1 MSGST
6 SQQFDVIVVGG
17 GPGGS
22 TTATLIAKAGHR
34 VLLLEKERF
43 PRYQIGESLLPSTV
57 HGVCAM
63 LGVTKELEQAN
74 FPVKRGGTFRWGSN
88 PDPWTFTFALSRK
101 LAGPTSTAYQVDRER
116 FDKILLDNARRH
128 GVEVRE
134 EHQVLALEEDGGRV
148 RGVRFRDADGA
159 EHTERASYVV
169 VAAGNTDGLHKKVGT
184 RELSPFFRNVAL
196 FGYYEGGKR
205 LPAPNEG
212 NILCAAFEDGW
223 IWYIPLSDTLTSVGA
238 VVSRDRIDAIQRG
251 QEAAMEK
258 FISSC
263 PLIADYLSDAHRVTD
278 GMYGKLRVRKDYSY
292 CNTSFW
298 RPGVVLVGDAGCF
311 IDPVF
316 STGVHLATYSGVLA
330 ARSINTRLNGE
341 LTEEACFTEFENR
354 YRREYELFHQ
364 FLQSMYELNRDESSY
379 FWEARK
385 LLGTDQDD
393 AQAFVDLVAGVSG
406 PDRELFDTT
415 AQHSTNQFREA
426 LEQASRPEVVED
438 GDIVFQGSGTRLLGA
453 ALHEATDLQVRAAL
467 ADTPEMLP
475 EPEPQFVG
483 GLVPSRDGL
492 SWRSP
497 ATVGSAL
504 EPPVSR

>member
-1 MSGST
+1 MSGT
-6 SQQFDVIVVGG
+6 TDQQFDVVVVGG

-22 TTATLIAKAGHR
+22 TTATLVAKAGHR

-63 LGVTKELEQAN
+63 LGVTEELEAAG

-116 FDKILLDNARRH
+116 FDSILLGNARRN
-128 GVEVRE
+128 GVDVRE
-134 EHQVLALEEDGGRV
+134 EHEVVALEEEDGRV
-148 RGVRFRDADGA
+148 CGVRFRDAAGA
-159 EHTERASYVV
+159 EHIVRSRYVV
-169 VAAGNTDGLHKKVGT
+169 IAAGNTDGLYKRVGT
-184 RELSPFFRNVAL
+184 RELSPFFQNVAL

-212 NILCAAFEDGW
+212 NILCAAFADGW
-223 IWYIPLSDTLTSVGA
+223 FWYIPLSDTLTSVGA
-238 VVSRDRIDAIQRG
+238 VISRDRIEVIQRG
-251 QEAAMEK
+251 QEAAMAQ
-258 FISSC
+258 FIASC
-263 PLIADYLSDAHRVTD
+263 PLICDYLSDARRVTE

-298 RPGVVLVGDAGCF
+298 RPGVALVGDAACF

-330 ARSINTRLNGE
+330 ARSINTRLDGE

-354 YRREYELFHQ
+354 YRREYNLFYQ
-364 FLQSMYELNRDESSY
+364 FLQSMYELNRDEASY

-385 LLGTDQDD
+385 LLGTEQSD
-393 AQAFVDLVAGVSG
+393 AQAFVDLVAGISG
-406 PDRELFDTT
+406 PDRELFETT
-415 AQHSTNQFREA
+415 GRHPTSQFGAA
-426 LEQASRPEVVED
+426 LAQASRPEVMDD
-438 GDIVFQGSGTRLLGA
+438 GDIVFQGTGTRLLGA
-453 ALHEATDLQVRAAL
+453 VLNEATDLQVRAAM
-467 ADTPEMLP
+467 ADTPELLP
-475 EPEPQFVG
+475 EPRPQFAG
-483 GLVPSRDGL
+483 GLVPSLDGL
-492 SWRSP
+492 YWRNPTTVDAAAQP
-497 ATVGSAL
+497 AA
-504 EPPVSR
+504 R